1 MKFYIILPILF
12 TLVILVTNYDPIFA
26 THMGSHHDEQMGKQG
41 MMGQQMMGNMIG
53 NHHVS
58 FMGMCAPGFAALEE
72 MCVLDDRCGPG
83 AYPGRLCIIDGVM
96 KQYLRPNHQKYAGIS
111 VDNIICA
118 EGKELIFKHH
128 NASPACVNS
137 QSVEKLKHRGWQT
150 EKPAIAC
157 TMEYNPMCGID
168 GVTYGNPCTLHAQHM
183 ALNHQGEC
191 QTP

>member
-1 MKFYIILPILF
+1 VKFYIILPILF

-41 MMGQQMMGNMIG
+41 MMGQQMMGNATG
-53 NHHVS
+53 HHHMA
-58 FMGMCAPGFAALEE
+58 FNGMCAPGFASLDE

-83 AYPGRLCIIDGVM
+83 AYPGRMCIMDGMM
-96 KQYLRPNHQKYAGIS
+96 KQYLRPHHQKYAGIS
-111 VDNIICA
+111 VDNIICV
-118 EGKELIFKHH
+118 EGKELMFKHH

-137 QSVEKLKHRGWQT
+137 QSIEKLKHRGWQT

-157 TMEYNPMCGID
+157 TMEYNPMCGMD
-168 GVTYGNPCTLHAQHM
+168 GVTYGNPCMLHVQYM

-191 QTP
+191 LTP